1 MFHFLPSRHPANLSA
16 LSRKHIPYKF
26 SKPNRQIN
34 TAKPNIV
41 RISRVRLPLNES
53 VKSYFIEFS
62 FQGNLCHIGK
72 INAEKGTNFLCSRL
86 VRSEFLFHLC
96 INEVWLP

>member
-34 TAKPNIV
+34 TTEPNIV
-41 RISRVRLPLNES
+41 RISRTRHPLNES
-53 VKSYFIEFS
+53 AKSYFIKFS
-62 FQGNLCHIGK
+62 FQV
-72 INAEKGTNFLCSRL
+72 

-96 INEVWLP
+96 INKVWLP